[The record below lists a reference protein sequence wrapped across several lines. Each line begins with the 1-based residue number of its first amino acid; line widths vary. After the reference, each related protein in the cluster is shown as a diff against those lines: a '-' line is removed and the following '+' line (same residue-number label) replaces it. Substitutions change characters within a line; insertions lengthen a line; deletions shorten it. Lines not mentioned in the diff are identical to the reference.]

1 MMVLRALI
9 VGQTPDPAL
18 WRLFRT
24 RPGARRRANVLERV
38 PGVISDF

>member
-18 WRLFRT
+18 WRLFWSCT
-24 RPGARRRANVLERV
+24 GARRRASVLEWV
-38 PGVISDF
+38 PCVISDF